1 MPSETPPRFRRH
13 DLSDRTTSETQ
24 TPHLFGLVSA
34 GNAAIYIFVK
44 PQRFFVA
51 ASKTKYVG
59 YIVD

>member
-1 MPSETPPRFRRH
+1 MAFPT
-13 DLSDRTTSETQ
+13 DRTISETQ
-24 TPHLFGLVSA
+24 APYLFGLVSA
-34 GNAAIYIFVK
+34 GNAAICIFVK